1 MAVTVTRP
9 MAGNPNTYKNAQNK
23 RNMSSIFDA
32 ARLDDENELNSSKIH
47 HMSQR
52 TKNGKTK
59 TARAHKNQESTQKD
73 SGIAKR
79 AAVVRAN
86 VTSREFR
93 MTDLPGAA
101 SGFHQ
106 GQLTERGCQLKDK
119 QRFGRPMGVGSR
131 SRPSSVNRNEFT
143 SHVMQPRGSGACKE
157 SMNAFQSQFQLA

>member
-32 ARLDDENELNSSKIH
+32 AGLDDGNERNSEKIL
-47 HMSQR
+47 HMYQR
-52 TKNGKTK
+52 IKNAKTK
-59 TARAHKNQESTQKD
+59 TARTHKNQESTQID
-73 SGIAKR
+73 SAVAKR

-86 VTSREFR
+86 VTSGEFR

-106 GQLTERGCQLKDK
+106 GLLTERASQPK
-119 QRFGRPMGVGSR
+119 QQQSFGRPMGVESR

-143 SHVMQPRGSGACKE
+143 SHLSQPRGSGACKE
-157 SMNAFQSQFQLA
+157 STNAFQSQFQLA